1 LVIEG
6 AHLNPFQLPFRFTWT
21 CPTRKLGGV
30 EAPDEELMLAY
41 RQGDAGAFETLYARH
56 KGPLYRFVLR
66 SVRERGLAE
75 ELYQEIWMRVIEA
88 RGRYAVQAR
97 FTTWLYTIAHN
108 RLADHWRKRGLK
120 LVELED
126 HDAAAPPADEPES
139 RAQGRQSLQRFAAAL
154 AALPEAQR
162 EAFLLHEE
170 SGLSVADIA
179 AATGV
184 GEQAAKSRVRYAL
197 AKLREAM
204 ADG

>member
-1 LVIEG
+1 M
-6 AHLNPFQLPFRFTWT
+6 
-21 CPTRKLGGV
+21 

-41 RQGDAGAFETLYARH
+41 RDGDAGAFDTLYARH
-56 KGPLYRFVLR
+56 KGALYRFVLR

-75 ELYQEIWMRVIEA
+75 ELYQEVWMRVIEA
-88 RGRYAVQAR
+88 RARYTVQAR
-97 FTTWLYTIAHN
+97 FTTWLYTIAHH

-126 HDAAAPPADEPES
+126 HDAPAPRADEPQA
-139 RAQGRQSLQRFAAAL
+139 RAEGRQSLQRFAAAL

-170 SGLSVADIA
+170 SGMSVAEIA

-184 GEQAAKSRVRYAL
+184 GEEAAKSRVRYAL
-197 AKLREAM
+197 ARLREAM